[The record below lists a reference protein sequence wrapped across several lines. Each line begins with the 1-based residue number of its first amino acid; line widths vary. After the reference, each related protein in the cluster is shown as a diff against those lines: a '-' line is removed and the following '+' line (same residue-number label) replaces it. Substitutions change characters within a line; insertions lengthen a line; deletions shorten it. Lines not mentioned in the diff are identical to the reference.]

1 VWERKPK
8 GKKLQVRV
16 DAHVPLNRNQ
26 RRSVEAQAERVAEI
40 LGLECRLEFG
50 AVSLRP
56 HL

>member
-1 VWERKPK
+1 
-8 GKKLQVRV
+8 V

-26 RRSVEAQAERVAEI
+26 RRSVEAQAERVAVI